1 MSLIRLFKEKKS
13 PEEIQ
18 ALRNVRQLYYTFIA
32 ESTKAVLSST
42 KANML
47 TPETASE
54 ISKLLLKDKSWL
66 QANPSVDVDDIGSRY
81 DTLVS
86 NIKDLLDNDKP
97 KIAFK
102 NGLKLYGIAI
112 RAQNQ
117 QGLFT
122 PAQYTK
128 LKEILKEEEDWYT
141 QNVTKA
147 TELDYLTEG
156 QTLHDKILE
165 VGLHPDTITDV
176 KKETENKSQNDIE
189 KTLLEKETKLKQ
201 KENNQVNLQKGAA
214 IVTSTA
220 TSVFLNFIMI
230 VLLILS
236 GSFAANLAIGRA
248 PIYRIFY
255 FLYGVIPFFAPF
267 VYAYVLYRRIRFGPI
282 PIYAIL
288 PISIEPAVT
297 RFGKYLWYPFYWVPD
312 HQSVNAYSEFY
323 TSLNTM
329 VA

>member
-1 MSLIRLFKEKKS
+1 MSLTRLFKEKKS

-18 ALRNVRQLYYTFIA
+18 ALRNIRQAYYTFISD
-32 ESTKAVLSST
+32 STNAVLSST
-42 KANML
+42 KANLL
-47 TPETASE
+47 TPETANE
-54 ISKLLLKDKSWL
+54 ISKLLLKDKTWL
-66 QANPSVDVDDIGSRY
+66 QANSSVDVEDISARY
-81 DTLVS
+81 DTLIS
-86 NIKDLLDNDKP
+86 NIKDLVNNDKP

-122 PAQYTK
+122 PEQYTK
-128 LKEILKEEEDWYT
+128 LKTILKEEEDWYAA
-141 QNVTKA
+141 NVTKA
-147 TELDYLTEG
+147 TELDYLTEA

-165 VGLHPDTITDV
+165 IGLNPDTISDV
-176 KKETENKSQNDIE
+176 KKETQNKSQSDIE
-189 KTLLEKETKLKQ
+189 KALLEKEAKLKK
-201 KENNQVNLQKGAA
+201 KENNQVNLEKGAG

-220 TSVFLNFIMI
+220 ISIFFNFIRI
-230 VLLILS
+230 VLLILA

-248 PIYRIFY
+248 PIYRILY
-255 FLYGVIPFFAPF
+255 FLYGIYPYFAPF
-267 VYAYVLYRRIRFGPI
+267 VYIYVLYRRIRFGPI
-282 PIYAIL
+282 PVYAIL